1 MHIRKATLSD
11 LPQIFDIYARARK
24 FMAENGNGTQ
34 WGNIKPRKELV
45 ESDVANGISYVCE
58 KDREI
63 LGVFAFIYGE
73 DPTYKIIY
81 DGKWLSDEPYATIHR
96 IASSGSVKGT
106 GEFCIRW
113 ALSQFP
119 NVRIDTHE
127 NNSVMRHLMDKLGFT
142 YCGIIHLEDGD
153 ERLAFQKII

>member
-58 KDREI
+58 KDGEI
-63 LGVFAFIYGE
+63 IGVFAFIYGE

-81 DGKWLSDEPYATIHR
+81 DGKWLSDEP
-96 IASSGSVKGT
+96 
-106 GEFCIRW
+106 
-113 ALSQFP
+113 
-119 NVRIDTHE
+119 
-127 NNSVMRHLMDKLGFT
+127 
-142 YCGIIHLEDGD
+142 
-153 ERLAFQKII
+153 